1 MSPVQQQNAAQR
13 VWNSVDAAHPHA
25 ANVACSN
32 LILTKLPVV
41 PRLFFLSLFLF
52 PKASSIALASF
63 LFGDE
68 RLTPPTDPLRPAAD
82 VTPARAPCGTNIL
95 RRAGRHQHGC
105 THGWVGAIA
114 CPLAAD
120 CSAVQCR
127 LSSRLTARFRLSFWL
142 TNQNHMNEISL
153 VNQTARAHHIS
164 HAISS

>member
-52 PKASSIALASF
+52 PKASSIAFASF

-95 RRAGRHQHGC
+95 RRAGRHQHGPRL
-105 THGWVGAIA
+105 HARVGG
-114 CPLAAD
+114 CDRLPTCCRLQ
-120 CSAVQCR
+120 CSAVQVIIP
-127 LSSRLTARFRLSFWL
+127 LDS
-142 TNQNHMNEISL
+142 
-153 VNQTARAHHIS
+153 
-164 HAISS
+164 AIQAFLLAY